1 MPQDTLQLEKFLP
14 YRLSV
19 TSNLV
24 SQAIA
29 NAYVTLFDLTI
40 AEWRV
45 IAVIAE
51 GSGITQQE
59 VCVLT
64 RMDKVTVSRAAIALT
79 ERGLIDRTP
88 NPRDGRS
95 HILALSAEGAELY
108 GNVAP
113 KALELE
119 TRIFGALDPADIARL
134 SAILEQVA
142 DAAEKLVSGAG
153 G

>member
-1 MPQDTLQLEKFLP
+1 MPQEKLQLEKFLP

-29 NAYVTLFDLTI
+29 NAYVALFNLTVW
-40 AEWRV
+40 EWRV

-51 GSGITQQE
+51 SSGITQQE
-59 VCVLT
+59 IGLLT
-64 RMDKVTVSRAAIALT
+64 RMDKVTVSRAAIALAT
-79 ERGLIDRTP
+79 RGLVERTP

-95 HILALSAEGAELY
+95 HILTLSPAGAELY
-108 GNVAP
+108 GHVAP

-119 TRIFGALDPADIARL
+119 ARIFGQLDPADLSRL
-134 SAILEQVA
+134 SDILARVA
-142 DAAEKLVSGAG
+142 EAAEKLTGDPG
-153 G
+153 